1 MKEMMVQLVFW
12 LLGAFAVYATA
23 FTIRWHWRKWRYG
36 CSRCAYRQRIRTL
49 HGDRVLCTA
58 SCGNNNGT
66 VCAAWFYKEPEED
79 DA

>member
-1 MKEMMVQLVFW
+1 MKETMGQLVFW
-12 LLGAFAVYATA
+12 LLGLFAAYAVAFAV
-23 FTIRWHWRKWRYG
+23 RWHWRKWRYG

-49 HGDRVLCTA
+49 HGDRILCTA

-66 VCAAWFYKEPEED
+66 VCAAWFYKEPEEN